1 MLGAALG
8 VDSGGRGFCN
18 DNDNPMTLDLSFICH
33 QPTAFED
40 HSRNLG
46 GGWCGKLAPALASS
60 DALVFSL
67 LCLGL
72 LCRDLLRSQDRVSS
86 D

>member
-8 VDSGGRGFCN
+8 VDSGKGELCQRL
-18 DNDNPMTLDLSFICH
+18 LDLSFICH

-40 HSRNLG
+40 RSRNLG
-46 GGWCGKLAPALASS
+46 RGWCGNLAPALASS

-72 LCRDLLRSQDRVSS
+72 LRSQDRVSS
-86 D
+86 G